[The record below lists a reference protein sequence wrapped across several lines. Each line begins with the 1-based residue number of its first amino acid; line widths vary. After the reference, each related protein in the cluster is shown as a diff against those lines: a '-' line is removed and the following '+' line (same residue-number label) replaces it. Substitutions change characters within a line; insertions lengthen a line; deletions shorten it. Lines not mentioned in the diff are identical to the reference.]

1 MQIYQIFYNIVLI
14 QVKLTFDRKI
24 CGSIFAT
31 SINVVVEEKLCGIG
45 IIFKS
50 NAC

>member
-31 SINVVVEEKLCGIG
+31 SINVVVSFLSPMLVKKD
-45 IIFKS
+45 FVT
-50 NAC
+50 